1 MKLEEKLAQEA
12 ETLKKYIV
20 LLAGI
25 LFILL
30 TGCGAAADNSTVAID
45 KKGRVTSVIVDSFDK
60 TYYDAEKLES
70 AVEKAASA
78 YNKGQDAK
86 KVSMKQCRYDKKQQE
101 IRLEMEYTSCGDYE
115 AFNQVTLFDGTMAQ
129 AGETYDFEG
138 TFLDAGGNEVAA
150 VSARYPDA
158 RVTVTNEPV
167 DVVTRGKIL
176 CVSENVKI
184 LGEKKARVEAGENQD
199 NENAQTS
206 IAGYAYIIYQ

>member
-1 MKLEEKLAQEA
+1 M
-12 ETLKKYIV
+12 KKYIV

-30 TGCGAAADNSTVAID
+30 TGCGAAADNSTVTID
-45 KKGRVTSVIVDSFDK
+45 KKGRVTSVIVDSFDRS
-60 TYYDAEKLES
+60 YYDTEKLES
-70 AVEKAASA
+70 TVEKAVAA
-78 YNKGQDAK
+78 YNKEQDAE

-101 IRLEMEYTSCGDYE
+101 IRLEMEYASCSDYE
-115 AFNQVTLFDGTMAQ
+115 AFNQVTLFDGTITQ

-138 TFLDAGGNEVAA
+138 KFLDAGGNETDIAA
-150 VSARYPDA
+150 VRTQYPEA

-206 IAGYAYIIYQ
+206 IAGYAYIVYQ